1 MADDISKKREAVKG
15 AYKGKQWRDKV
26 DAMPEDQVIAVY
38 LRLQSQK
45 KI

>member
-1 MADDISKKREAVKG
+1 MSTNQKREALKG
-15 AYKGKQWRDKV
+15 AYKSKSWAKKV
-26 DAMPEDQVIAVY
+26 NDMSDDQVIAVY